1 MKKLI
6 SYKNLN
12 RDIFLSI
19 ITFFIWASVGSKYN
33 HLTDFNIK
41 VILNNIRFFI
51 PLIIVVLFF
60 LKKNQQNSFSL
71 TNIIFFIF

>member
-33 HLTDFNIK
+33 HLTDFHIK
-41 VILNNIRFFI
+41 IILNNIRFFI
-51 PLIIVVLFF
+51 NLDSSFIF
-60 LKKNQQNSFSL
+60 LKKKSTKYYSNEYKTL
-71 TNIIFFIF
+71 FF